1 MFDMSQWFCLTL
13 LSLFVC
19 RLTLA
24 NIIWKPE
31 RNYWPRRKQMR
42 YGISAPLIRASA
54 RESRL
59 LRITRTTTWVNLPDL
74 ATTNLTD
81 KQSGLDPNTARN
93 SARAYAWDVMMYQL
107 RYCQQ
112 FPLRSIK
119 KLQLYTPPV
128 QKWICVFS
136 FAFSQTNQ
144 VLLQRKS

>member
-1 MFDMSQWFCLTL
+1 MSRMMFDMSQWFCLTL

-24 NIIWKPE
+24 NIIWTPE

-93 SARAYAWDVMMYQL
+93 SARAYAWDVMINYGTASNFL
-107 RYCQQ
+107 LGVLKN
-112 FPLRSIK
+112 FS
-119 KLQLYTPPV
+119 YTHPPFRNGYV
-128 QKWICVFS
+128 CFL
-136 FAFSQTNQ
+136 SQTNQ
-144 VLLQRKS
+144 VL